1 MKNRFQHTPP
11 AKPIPVVFEQ
21 VFAEKP
27 AGGVVPEPAYDLIPG
42 TAVSAEGKPIK
53 AYRLAK
59 AVAADDTSIQIQKGS
74 GVEVGDVIGRGKK
87 AVACTKVDTSN
98 PNYDVV
104 TVTLGVAIGNDV
116 VLYQAKAASADAAE
130 PIHKPMYVVGGPVYA
145 GMGDQE
151 VRLVNGANLR
161 KETAPISEEVVAMMK
176 SIQLV

>member
-1 MKNRFQHTPP
+1 MKNRFQHTAPT
-11 AKPIPVVFEQ
+11 KPSPVVFEQ

-27 AGGVVPEPAYDLIPG
+27 GGGVIPEPSYDLMPG

-59 AVAADDTSIQIQKGS
+59 AVAAADTTIQIQKGS
-74 GVEVGDVIGRGKK
+74 GVKVGDIIGHGKK
-87 AVACTKVDTSN
+87 AVACTQVDTSN

-104 TVTLGVAIGNDV
+104 TVTLGVVIDNDT
-116 VLYQAKAASADAAE
+116 VLYQAKAESASAAE
-130 PIHKPMYVVGGPVYA
+130 PIYNPVYVVGAEVCA

-161 KETAPISEEVVAMMK
+161 KETAPIAKEVEAMMK

>member
-11 AKPIPVVFEQ
+11 AKPSPVVFEQ

-27 AGGVVPEPAYDLIPG
+27 GGGVVPEPSYDLMQG
-42 TAVSAEGKPIK
+42 TAVGAEGKPIK

-59 AVAADDTSIQIQKGS
+59 AVAAADATIQIQKGS
-74 GVEVGDVIGRGKK
+74 GVEVGDIIGHGKK
-87 AVACTKVDTSN
+87 AVACTNVDTSN
-98 PNYDVV
+98 PSYDVV
-104 TVTLGVAIGNDV
+104 TVTLGVAIDNDT
-116 VLYQAKAASADAAE
+116 VLYQAKAASDSAAE
-130 PIHKPMYVVGGPVYA
+130 PIYNPVYVVGTEVYA

-161 KETAPISEEVVAMMK
+161 KETAPIAKEVVAMMK

>member
-1 MKNRFQHTPP
+1 MNNRFQHTPP
-11 AKPIPVVFEQ
+11 AKPVPVVFEQ

-42 TAVSAEGKPIK
+42 TAVSVEGKPIK

-59 AVAADDTSIQIQKGS
+59 AVAAADTSIQIQKG
-74 GVEVGDVIGRGKK
+74 GRGKK
-87 AVACTKVDTSN
+87 AVACTQVDTSN

-104 TVTLGVAIGNDV
+104 TVTLGVAINNDV
-116 VLYQAKAASADAAE
+116 VLYQAKAASTDAAE
-130 PIHKPMYVVGGPVYA
+130 PIHKPVYVVDGPVYA

>member
-59 AVAADDTSIQIQKGS
+59 AVAAADTS
-74 GVEVGDVIGRGKK
+74 IGRGKK